1 MNRIVVRSRVGSDG
15 MLHLTLP
22 VGPGDAGEEV
32 QVTVE
37 SFPLAKR
44 SSRTPDEWKAWVREL
59 GGSWQGDFERPPHQS
74 IEERDTLQ

>member
-22 VGPGDAGEEV
+22 VGAGDAGEEV

-37 SFPLAKR
+37 SFHSR
-44 SSRTPDEWKAWVREL
+44 S
-59 GGSWQGDFERPPHQS
+59 ERPVLPTNGRRGS
-74 IEERDTLQ
+74 VNWRILAGRL